1 MERIAESQLILNE
14 DRSIYHI
21 NLRPEHL
28 ADTVILVGDQGRVA
42 KISRHFD
49 HIEVKRQ
56 NREFVTH
63 TGTINGKRISA
74 VSTGIGSDN
83 VDIVV
88 NELDA
93 LVNINL
99 ETRTEYP
106 NKKSLDLIR
115 LGTSG
120 SLQKDIPVDSFML
133 STHGLSFD
141 GLMNY
146 YAAGRNVED
155 SEMTEAFM
163 KHMDWSA
170 DLPRPNIIPGSQKII
185 DRIKEGTYQGITAT
199 AGGFYGPQGRKL
211 RLDPHFPEMNEK
223 LSEFRFGDHR
233 ITNFEM
239 ETSALFGLSAA
250 LGHNACTVCAIIAN
264 RKAEQYSKDHEATV
278 EKLIEHLL
286 SQLVAS

>member
-1 MERIAESQLILNE
+1 MERIAESQLILNS

-28 ADTVILVGDQGRVA
+28 ADTVILVGDQGRVT
-42 KISRHFD
+42 KVSRHFD

-74 VSTGIGSDN
+74 ISTGIGCDN

-99 ETRTEYP
+99 ETRTEFAD
-106 NKKSLDLIR
+106 KRSLNLIR

-120 SLQKDIPVDSFML
+120 SLQEDIPVDSFML

-146 YAAGRNVED
+146 YMAGREVED
-155 SEMTEAFM
+155 TELTEAFM
-163 KHMDWSA
+163 NHMTWNP
-170 DLPRPNIIPGSQKII
+170 DLPRPNVIPGSQKII
-185 DRIKEGTYQGITAT
+185 DRIKEGTFQGITAT

-211 RLDPHFPEMNEK
+211 RLDPRFSEMNDR
-223 LSEFRFGDHR
+223 LSAFEHNGHR

-286 SQLVAS
+286 GQLVSD